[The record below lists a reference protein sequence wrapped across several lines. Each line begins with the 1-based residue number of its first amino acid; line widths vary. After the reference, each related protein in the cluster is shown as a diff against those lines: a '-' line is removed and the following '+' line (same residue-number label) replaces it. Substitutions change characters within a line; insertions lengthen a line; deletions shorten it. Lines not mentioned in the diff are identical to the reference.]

1 MELDKIRELV
11 KLVEE
16 SQIQELE
23 LGNRGETIR
32 ISKGGAAVVA
42 PAQAPIVPA
51 PVQGAPAAPAEGA
64 PPVPAAVST
73 LRELASPMVG
83 TFYRGPSPDAEVFV
97 KTGDQVR
104 AGDVLCIVE
113 AMKVMNEIEAE
124 FAGSVR
130 EILVEDGQ
138 PVEFGQALFLIEPN

>member
-1 MELDKIRELV
+1 MDLDKIRELV

-23 LGNRGETIR
+23 IGNRGETIR
-32 ISKGGAAVVA
+32 ISKGGAAVVSPATVA
-42 PAQAPIVPA
+42 PAPSMPAA
-51 PVQGAPAAPAEGA
+51 PVEAVAPAPAAA
-64 PPVPAAVST
+64 PTT
-73 LRELASPMVG
+73 LRELPSPMVG
-83 TFYRGPSPDAEVFV
+83 TFYRAPSPDAEVFV

-104 AGDVLCIVE
+104 AGDVICIVE

-138 PVEFGQALFLIEPN
+138 PVEFGQALFLIDPN

>member
-42 PAQAPIVPA
+42 PAQN
-51 PVQGAPAAPAEGA
+51 PVLPTPEGGAPAPAQAAAPAS
-64 PPVPAAVST
+64 AAEST
-73 LRELASPMVG
+73 LRELTSPMVG
-83 TFYRGPSPDAEVFV
+83 TFYRAPSPDAEVFV

-124 FAGSVR
+124 FAGSIR